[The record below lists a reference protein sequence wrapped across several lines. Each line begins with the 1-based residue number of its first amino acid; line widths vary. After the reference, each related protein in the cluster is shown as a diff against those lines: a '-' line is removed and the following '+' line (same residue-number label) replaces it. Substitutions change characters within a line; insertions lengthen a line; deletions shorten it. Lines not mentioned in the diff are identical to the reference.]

1 MQVHI
6 LQKYKYFMCK
16 VQTFDVQ
23 KSTNIICAKLQNA
36 MVKGTYRYKHS
47 IFKSTGTGTNIKHA
61 VCKSTN
67 IRCAKVQLLL
77 VKGQKCEHSMCKNT
91 NMLCAKVQI
100 FLVEK

>member
-1 MQVHI
+1 
-6 LQKYKYFMCK
+6 MCK

-23 KSTNIICAKLQNA
+23 KSTNILCAKLQNA
-36 MVKGTYRYKHS
+36 MIKGTYRYKHS
-47 IFKSTGTGTNIKHA
+47 IFKSTGTG
-61 VCKSTN
+61 TN